1 MDRRSLLA
9 IFLIA
14 MVLILMPYYFQ
25 LISPPQPVVA
35 SARGCTDPGASNYNP
50 DATEDDGSCK
60 YISPQVEAPLGLEP
74 DLPIKT
80 EYEEKNIL
88 IETPLYSAVVS
99 TKMGGSLVSFELKKY
114 VGADSA
120 FVNLIFEQNL
130 NNLYLSFVSIDGENV
145 SI

>member
-25 LISPPQPVVA
+25 LISPPPPVVT

-60 YISPQVEAPLGLEP
+60 YILPQVAAPLGL
-74 DLPIKT
+74 
-80 EYEEKNIL
+80 
-88 IETPLYSAVVS
+88 
-99 TKMGGSLVSFELKKY
+99 
-114 VGADSA
+114 
-120 FVNLIFEQNL
+120 
-130 NNLYLSFVSIDGENV
+130 
-145 SI
+145 